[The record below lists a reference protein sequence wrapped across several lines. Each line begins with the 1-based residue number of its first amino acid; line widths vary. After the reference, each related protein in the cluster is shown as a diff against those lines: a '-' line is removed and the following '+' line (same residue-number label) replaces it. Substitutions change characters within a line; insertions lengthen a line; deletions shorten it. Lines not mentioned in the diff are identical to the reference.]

1 MSLTGGNGTADGNY
15 ADDDDIHPSMR
26 RVIAIMVTRSMRKSA
41 REVGQEMCQADHAR
55 AAVRTCG
62 PRGIFCTGFVPWT
75 HQRGIASARRGDMK
89 SADVTEF
96 FGFLWFCYDFSKT
109 ARAGKLQIFCAE
121 ALRF

>member
-1 MSLTGGNGTADGNY
+1 
-15 ADDDDIHPSMR
+15 MR

-55 AAVRTCG
+55 AAVRACG
-62 PRGIFCTGFVPWT
+62 PRGIFCKGFVPWT
-75 HQRGIASARRGDMK
+75 HERGIASAPRGDMK
-89 SADVTEF
+89 SADLTEF
-96 FGFLWFCYDFSKT
+96 LRFLWFCYDFSKS